1 MVRKSSVAGSLAF
14 CCLGLIG
21 TALAQQP
28 ATRTVL
34 QTVPTSDVEHPS
46 GLIQGDEWAF
56 VGNTGD
62 LVAFEVDT
70 RDDTNEGTSKL
81 DALAILIRPDG
92 TFAIWGDDNA
102 SCSRP
107 PVCGYA
113 CPRVENFKLDQTGHW
128 RIVVQDLGA
137 TLTGVYCTGGGY
149 NLSLRGPSRVL
160 QSLRLRVN
168 DGAIQQPAGLREE
181 VERRKGLDR

>member
-28 ATRTVL
+28 ATRTVV

-56 VGNTGD
+56 AGRSGD

-70 RDDTNEGTSKL
+70 RDDT
-81 DALAILIRPDG
+81 APA
-92 TFAIWGDDNA
+92 A
-102 SCSRP
+102 
-107 PVCGYA
+107 
-113 CPRVENFKLDQTGHW
+113 
-128 RIVVQDLGA
+128 A
-137 TLTGVYCTGGGY
+137 TT
-149 NLSLRGPSRVL
+149 
-160 QSLRLRVN
+160 
-168 DGAIQQPAGLREE
+168 
-181 VERRKGLDR
+181 